1 MNPLGKSALD
11 KAVGYAKN
19 HRELL
24 GNYLLDGRCEISNNR
39 AERCAKSYGTGRKNF
54 LFHDSVKGAESS
66 AVIYSLVET
75 AKANKL
81 NVFQYLSTLLLYMPD
96 YKDKPAGVEAMMPW
110 SEFIKERCS
119 GVMSTETETPEN
131 RGQIPV

>member
-1 MNPLGKSALD
+1 MNPLGGSALD

-24 GNYLLDGRCEISNNR
+24 GNYLLNGRCEISNNR

-66 AVIYSLVET
+66 LPYSKVQTFSVET
-75 AKANKL
+75 
-81 NVFQYLSTLLLYMPD
+81 
-96 YKDKPAGVEAMMPW
+96 
-110 SEFIKERCS
+110 S
-119 GVMSTETETPEN
+119 GVLDMDSELGLWFSSVGLVKFEFTGN
-131 RGQIPV
+131 SDIVRIGQAIGTFIL